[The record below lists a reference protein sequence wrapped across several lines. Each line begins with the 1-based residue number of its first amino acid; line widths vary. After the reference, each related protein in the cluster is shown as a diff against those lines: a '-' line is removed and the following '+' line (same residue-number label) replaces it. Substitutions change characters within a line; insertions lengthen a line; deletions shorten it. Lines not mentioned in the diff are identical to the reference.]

1 MDVAILGSGVMG
13 ESVIKHLREC
23 PQVGRIVAYDI
34 RKERLEEMKSQ
45 YNVDITSDLNQVF
58 GDSTIRLV
66 FVTSSNDSHKAL
78 TIAALEAGKAVM
90 CEKPMATTLADAE
103 EMVNVAERTKGF
115 LQIGFEL
122 RYSKLYTKV
131 KDWIDQGLLG
141 EVVNIH
147 CLYCSTAYPK
157 DAWRNKLSA
166 GDTFPERLS
175 HYVDLTRWWIGS
187 EVNEVYS
194 ACSPN
199 IVPYTEVRDNYH
211 TTYRFNSGAV
221 SHISYYMNYPAMFRG
236 DPLANNVA
244 DLQLGDGHKLRYI
257 VVGTKGAAETDV
269 FYIHI
274 KRWQFSDS
282 PEGMASDLV
291 EDLTWD
297 CKEGKTYYHNTHD
310 QALDIVRRVA
320 EGLPP
325 KTSARDALQTMRL
338 CFAAIESA
346 DEKRPVRI

>member
-175 HYVDLTRWWIGS
+175 HYVDLPAGGS
-187 EVNEVYS
+187 VQKLMKYIPRAPPTS
-194 ACSPN
+194 C
-199 IVPYTEVRDNYH
+199 H
-211 TTYRFNSGAV
+211 TPRSVTIITQLIASTAV
-221 SHISYYMNYPAMFRG
+221 QSVTFP
-236 DPLANNVA
+236 
-244 DLQLGDGHKLRYI
+244 
-257 VVGTKGAAETDV
+257 TT
-269 FYIHI
+269 
-274 KRWQFSDS
+274 
-282 PEGMASDLV
+282 
-291 EDLTWD
+291 
-297 CKEGKTYYHNTHD
+297 
-310 QALDIVRRVA
+310 
-320 EGLPP
+320 
-325 KTSARDALQTMRL
+325 
-338 CFAAIESA
+338 
-346 DEKRPVRI
+346 